1 MENIGF
7 IGLGVMGRPMARNLL
22 RAGFPL
28 TVYDLVSA
36 AVEDL
41 AAEGAEKG
49 ASPREVARRADILIT
64 MVTDSAA
71 IEAATFG
78 KDGILEGIRPGSV
91 LVDMS
96 SVEPGVSRKVA
107 AALAEKGVDMLDAP
121 VSGGEPGAVAG
132 TLAIMAG
139 GREQVFERVRPIF
152 QILGNGGLLIGPI
165 GSGNIAKLAN
175 QIMVALNL
183 ISVAEGLVFAAK
195 AGANPR
201 LVFEAVKDGL
211 AGSNCLNAKAP
222 LILERN
228 FKPGARM
235 EIHIKDLHNAL
246 TAAREAEVPLPFTAL
261 AMEVMQA
268 LKALGDGQI
277 DHGGVIRYFE
287 RLAGIEVKDS
297 ENSKSETRNPKQ
309 IQMTEKSKFKN
320 VGAG

>member
-1 MENIGF
+1 MMEKIGF
-7 IGLGVMGRPMARNLL
+7 IGLGVMGKAMARNLL

-28 TVYDLVSA
+28 TVYDLVA
-36 AVEDL
+36 APVEEL
-41 AAEGAEKG
+41 AAEGADKG
-49 ASPREVARRADILIT
+49 ASPREVARRSDVIIT

-71 IEAATFG
+71 VEAAVLG
-78 KDGILEGIRPGSV
+78 KDGILEGIRPGCV

-96 SVEPGVSRKVA
+96 SVEPRLSRKLA
-107 AALAEKGVDMLDAP
+107 AALAEKGADMLDAP

-139 GREQVFERVRPIF
+139 GEPKVFERVRPVF
-152 QILGNGGLLIGPI
+152 QALGNGGLLVGPI

-183 ISVAEGLVFAAK
+183 ISVSEGLVFAAK

-201 LVFEAVKDGL
+201 LVFEAIKDGL

-222 LILERN
+222 LILNRN
-228 FKPGARM
+228 FQPGARM

-246 TAAREAEVPLPFTAL
+246 AAAREAEVPLPFTAL

-277 DHGGVIRYFE
+277 DHGGIIRYFE
-287 RLAGIEVKDS
+287 RLAGIEVK
-297 ENSKSETRNPKQ
+297 E
-309 IQMTEKSKFKN
+309 
-320 VGAG
+320 

>member
-1 MENIGF
+1 MERIGF
-7 IGLGVMGRPMARNLL
+7 IGLGVMGQPMARNLL
-22 RAGFPL
+22 RAGYSL
-28 TVYDLVSA
+28 VVYDLRPA
-36 AVEDL
+36 PVEEL
-41 AAEGAEKG
+41 AGEGAEMA
-49 ASPREVARRADILIT
+49 ASPREAAQRSDIIIT
-64 MVTDSAA
+64 MVTDSEAV
-71 IEAATFG
+71 EAAVFG
-78 KDGILEGIRPGSV
+78 RDGILEGIRSGSV

-96 SVEPGVSRKVA
+96 SVEPRVSRKIA
-107 AALAEKGVDMLDAP
+107 AALAERGAEMLDAP

-139 GREQVFERVRPIF
+139 GEEQVFERVRPIF
-152 QILGNGGLLIGPI
+152 EVLGNGGLLIGPI

-183 ISVAEGLVFAAK
+183 ISVAEGLVFATK

-268 LKALGDGQI
+268 LKALGEGQI

-287 RLAGIEVKDS
+287 RLAGIEVRD
-297 ENSKSETRNPKQ
+297 
-309 IQMTEKSKFKN
+309 I
-320 VGAG
+320 A